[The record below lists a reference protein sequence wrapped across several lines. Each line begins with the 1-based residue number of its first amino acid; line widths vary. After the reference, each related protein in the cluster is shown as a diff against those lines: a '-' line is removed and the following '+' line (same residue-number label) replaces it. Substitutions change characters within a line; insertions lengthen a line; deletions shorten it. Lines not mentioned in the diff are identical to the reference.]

1 MQSYKKSSAAA
12 AQKQKK
18 TGSGKEETSAARTIT
33 TGEFDVTAG
42 RNDVCL
48 PSLGVYQLTPQ
59 SCHRFDKQ
67 NYVYN
72 T

>member
-18 TGSGKEETSAARTIT
+18 TGSGKEETSARTIT
-33 TGEFDVTAG
+33 TGELDVTTG
-42 RNDVCL
+42 RNDLCL
-48 PSLGVYQLTPQ
+48 PSLGEYQLTPQ

-67 NYVYN
+67 NYLYN